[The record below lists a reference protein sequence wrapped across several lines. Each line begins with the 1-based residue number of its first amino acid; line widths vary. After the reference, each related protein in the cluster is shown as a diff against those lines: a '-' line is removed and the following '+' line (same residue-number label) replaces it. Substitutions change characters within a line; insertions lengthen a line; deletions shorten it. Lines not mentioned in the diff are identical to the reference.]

1 MNDRTIKLGEVIKIN
16 QNNYSNIDSYEFV
29 NYLDTGNITNNT
41 INKIQFINL
50 NYQKLPSRAKRKVN
64 YRLFYY

>member
-41 INKIQFINL
+41 IINIIWFPGL
-50 NYQKLPSRAKRKVN
+50 KAMLPVSSRWHMTA
-64 YRLFYY
+64 